1 MSKAEWCMNE
11 TSRSMCGISRK
22 VCNEL
27 GFVIQENSGCIDC
40 GSRAVSKLLSK
51 RAAGKCLH
59 MSKAEWCKSESSRAT
74 CGVSVKV
81 CTELGFEIKETS
93 ECANCDL
100 KAVSRL
106 LNGRKK

>member
-1 MSKAEWCMNE
+1 
-11 TSRSMCGISRK
+11 MCGVSTK
-22 VCNEL
+22 VCTEL
-27 GFVIQENSGCIDC
+27 GFIIKKTSGCINC
-40 GSRAVSKLLSK
+40 GLNVLSKLLSK
-51 RAAGKCLH
+51 RAAGKCFH
-59 MSKAEWCKSESSRAT
+59 MSKAEWCKSESSRAL

-81 CTELGFEIKETS
+81 CAELGFEIKETS